1 MADVVPG
8 TLTDLLVPIDDVDPY
23 PDNPRVGNVAEIA
36 ASLEANGQYR
46 PITVQRSTG
55 YVLTGN
61 HTWRAAKGLGWTEI
75 AATYVDVDDEAAR
88 RIVLVDNRTSD
99 LGGSDDAVLAEL
111 LRVVSTEDAGGLA
124 GTGYGDDDLDDLL
137 AALQETVP
145 TPGAPTS
152 STDGTGSGQGDGNV
166 KADLSYE
173 EFLERYANRTIRSL
187 VADYQLPVYQWIVGA
202 LDTIRAD
209 GESNADVIARL
220 VSDASGTPIPDAEE
234 GVA

>member
-8 TLTDLLVPIDDVDPY
+8 TLTDLKVPIDSVKPH
-23 PDNPRVGNVAEIA
+23 PDNPRVGNVGEIA

-46 PITVQRSTG
+46 AVTVQRSSG
-55 YVLTGN
+55 HVLTGN
-61 HTWRAAKGLGWTEI
+61 HTWKAAKSLGWTEI

-99 LGGSDDAVLAEL
+99 FASYEDAALTEL

-124 GTGYGDDDLDDLL
+124 GTGYIDEDLDDML
-137 AALQETVP
+137 AALQESP
-145 TPGAPTS
+145 PPGRE
-152 STDGTGSGQGDGNV
+152 STGDGSDGGDANV

-202 LDTIRAD
+202 LDVIRAD

-220 VSDASGTPIPDAEE
+220 VSGASGTPIPVADAE
-234 GVA
+234 